1 MNWQLQVKACSCVT
15 SSKKYPDC
23 LTCDDNLPTSRR
35 TCVVSTVMLLKDVRE
50 AWTKSSAS
58 VWLRGRRVGQP
69 KHKSS
74 VDTTSRAGKSH
85 AGYWHMQYVCTL
97 LLCVLC
103 NHLGE
108 SAISDLYPLI
118 CTWMQWPSE
127 HRWHSSAPHRSLL
140 LPPGWGRR
148 IKVGWSELIS
158 TELQASKHE
167 SFCVSPSVLWAWLCS
182 WQEASGPTRD
192 SLSPAGQLPCRI
204 HLRLA
209 EKAKIYTN
217 QCTIVRL
224 LFKNVVH
231 KMVID

>member
-15 SSKKYPDC
+15 SGKKYPDC

-35 TCVVSTVMLLKDVRE
+35 TCVVFTVMLLKVVRE

-58 VWLRGRRVGQP
+58 VLLRGRRLGQP

-85 AGYWHMQYVCTL
+85 TGYWHMQYVWTL
-97 LLCVLC
+97 LWFVLC
-103 NHLGE
+103 NHLDE
-108 SAISDLYPLI
+108 STICDLYPLI

-127 HRWHSSAPHRSLL
+127 HRQPSSAPHHSLL
-140 LPPGWGRR
+140 LPPGRERR

-158 TELQASKHE
+158 TEIQESKPE

-182 WQEASGPTRD
+182 WQEAAGPTRD

-204 HLRLA
+204 HLHLA
-209 EKAKIYTN
+209 KKAKIYTN
-217 QCTIVRL
+217 HCTIVKL
-224 LFKNVVH
+224 LLKNVVH